1 MEPRGFRECKKLQMD
16 VAKSSARFEKAQR
29 IIRSRKYV
37 DETKSKTGNGNY
49 SKQKK
54 RMNIFRNCSCYFQYI
69 TKRIKYHV

>member
-37 DETKSKTGNGNY
+37 DETKFKTGNGNY
-49 SKQKK
+49 SKQK
-54 RMNIFRNCSCYFQYI
+54 NEWILDSCYFQYI